1 MDGDHPSLSS
11 KFWPVVF
18 GKWLHYEDR
27 IWERFQSFRQ
37 DFYLWKTN
45 KTYHW
50 RRRSNMEHDHF
61 CQDFIFKFQTK
72 WINVYKKWEL
82 LYRCQSGQSEEYKTY
97 VHKRWKQ
104 YTDQR
109 ECDTLERIQRVQ
121 EGVTEDVAWRY
132 ATDKV
137 RMINEQ
143 NFSVLKVP
151 FQKIKTASK
160 LH

>member
-1 MDGDHPSLSS
+1 MSGFDFEKSNEMILFFLKVKITLLLSE
-11 KFWPVVF
+11 W
-18 GKWLHYEDR
+18 DR
-27 IWERFQSFRQ
+27 
-37 DFYLWKTN
+37 
-45 KTYHW
+45 
-50 RRRSNMEHDHF
+50 
-61 CQDFIFKFQTK
+61 
-72 WINVYKKWEL
+72 
-82 LYRCQSGQSEEYKTY
+82 
-97 VHKRWKQ
+97 HKRWKP

-160 LH
+160 LHK